1 MIAPRPPDPTE
12 EYVRFISWF
21 LKHRTMISLSDKK
34 LMKKFPHLDL
44 ENLVKTVGEDKVTFR
59 LISSRG
65 HTEKYILLM
74 DLSWAQAWSEYYE
87 ISGTS
92 WSLYRPITFLPVT
105 TNFLEC
111 G

>member
-12 EYVRFISWF
+12 EYARFISWL
-21 LKHRTMISLSDKK
+21 LKHRTMISLSDKR

-44 ENLVKTVGEDKVTFR
+44 ENLVKIVGEDKVTFR

-74 DLSWAQAWSEYYE
+74 DLSSAQAWSEYYE
-87 ISGTS
+87 I
-92 WSLYRPITFLPVT
+92 YRGHHSHYTDL
-105 TNFLEC
+105 
-111 G
+111 